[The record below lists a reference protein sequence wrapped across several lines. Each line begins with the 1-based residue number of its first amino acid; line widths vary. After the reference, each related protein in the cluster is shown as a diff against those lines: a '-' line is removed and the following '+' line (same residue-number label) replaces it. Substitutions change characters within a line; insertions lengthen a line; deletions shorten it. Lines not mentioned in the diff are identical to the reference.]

1 MSLVN
6 DVWLATGLIDFPER
20 EVGSRDEPNL
30 IETNKTK
37 AASEAFISK

>member
-1 MSLVN
+1 MSSAN
-6 DVWLATGLIDFPER
+6 DVWLATGLIDSLNW

-37 AASEAFISK
+37 AASEVFIFQ